1 MKVVWTPRA
10 IERAAEIAKYIARDD
25 PAAAEAWVTGL
36 FAAGDRLSQHPYSG
50 PMVPEL
56 GREEI
61 RQIIY
66 QSYRIIYR
74 IGKTG
79 VGVLSVR
86 HFRRQFDP
94 KEAT

>member
-10 IERAAEIAKYIARDD
+10 IERAAEIAKYIAHDD
-25 PAAAEAWVTGL
+25 PTAAEAWVAGL
-36 FAAGDRLSQHPYSG
+36 FAAVDRLSEHPYSG

-61 RQIIY
+61 RQITH
-66 QSYRIIYR
+66 QSYRIIYK
-74 IGKTG
+74 ISKTG

-94 KEAT
+94 EETT

>member
-10 IERAAEIAKYIARDD
+10 IERAGEIAKFISHDD
-25 PAAAEAWVTGL
+25 PKAAEEWV
-36 FAAGDRLSQHPYSG
+36 AGVFVAVDRLSEHPYSG

-61 RQIIY
+61 RQITH
-66 QSYRIIYR
+66 QSYRIIYKVS
-74 IGKTG
+74 KTG

-86 HFRRQFDP
+86 YFRRQFDP
-94 KEAT
+94 EETT

>member
-10 IERAAEIAKYIARDD
+10 IEHAAEIAKYIARDD
-25 PAAAEAWVTGL
+25 PTAAEEWVTGV
-36 FAAGDRLSQHPYSG
+36 FAAVDRLSEHPYSG

-61 RQIIY
+61 RQITY
-66 QSYRIIYR
+66 RSYRIIYK
-74 IGKTG
+74 ISKTG
-79 VGVLSVR
+79 VGILSVR

-94 KEAT
+94 EEAT